1 MTDEP
6 SVPRILFIDDEPNFM
21 RPVIE
26 DYDELGVELV
36 TATSIEE
43 AKDFL
48 GSGQAFDGVIADM
61 MLPVGSD
68 DRSFQGVRLA
78 GPQLAKLIKQQQPDI
93 PIVGISAFTDPTEN
107 DENSP
112 FDFFIN
118 KGNFDRESEIWS
130 RFHTKFIAR
139 KLSRSEEWVN
149 NALSGDDLVLYETK
163 PERFG
168 IKHEE
173 FLQQR
178 QQIQLSVNEN
188 ILRVLNGDMERLPD
202 LSPREF
208 EEVCAVALG
217 RLGFDIT
224 LTAEGPDDGID
235 LIATSNESILRPVYL
250 VQCKRNRIDRKVS
263 IPILRELRSVV
274 DERRANGGIVMTS
287 SFFSSK
293 AHAYAE
299 SYQYQMKLIDMLRL
313 KSIIEG

>member
-1 MTDEP
+1 MVEK
-6 SVPRILFIDDEPNFM
+6 SLLPRVLFIDDEPTFM

-26 DYDELGVELV
+26 DYEDLGVELV
-36 TATSIEE
+36 TATSASE
-43 AKDFL
+43 ARDL
-48 GSGQAFDGVIADM
+48 LASGQGFDGVILDM
-61 MLPVGSD
+61 VLPVGPTGSGYD
-68 DRSFQGVRLA
+68 GGRPVGLHLLES
-78 GPQLAKLIKQQQPDI
+78 IKQQQPDV
-93 PIVGISAFTDPTEN
+93 PIVGMSAYPNAIQDS
-107 DENSP
+107 ENSP
-112 FDFFIN
+112 FDFFVN
-118 KGNFDRESEIWS
+118 KADFDHKSEIWS
-130 RFHTKFIAR
+130 RFHTKFISR
-139 KLSRSEEWVN
+139 KLAKSEQWVDD
-149 NALSGDDLVLYETK
+149 ALSGDELALYETR
-163 PERFG
+163 PELFG

-188 ILRVLNGDMERLPD
+188 LLRVLNGDMERLPD

-263 IPILRELRSVV
+263 IPVLRELRSVV

-287 SFFSSK
+287 SFFTSK
-293 AHAYAE
+293 AQAYAE
-299 SYQYQMKLIDMLRL
+299 TYQYQMKLIDMLRL